1 MEHACHHCGAAVEDG
16 VPFCPQCGAPQIR
29 IPGVEGQ
36 PASAPATPP
45 LPPGTPGEVQPPAE
59 PVPLHAEMPRGVE
72 WSQAFPAAAIAGII
86 LAIAWVIPFLGFL
99 FWMVAGGILAVALYR
114 RRAPHAPLT
123 PALGARVGAVG
134 GVFGFA
140 VFSGLFAM
148 ELLVARGGRFREML
162 QQVVQQ
168 AAQRN
173 ADPRAQQMMQQ
184 MMTPAGLAAL
194 ITVVMVILLIGFLA
208 LSSLGGA
215 IGAWLFRQRE

>member
-1 MEHACHHCGAAVEDG
+1 MEHACHQCGAAVEDG
-16 VPFCPQCGAPQIR
+16 LPFCPNCGAPQIR
-29 IPGVEGQ
+29 VALPEEQ
-36 PASAPATPP
+36 PATPP
-45 LPPGTPGEVQPPAE
+45 LPPGTPAEMQPPATSLRT
-59 PVPLHAEMPRGVE
+59 PPPPPPGVDWSHAV
-72 WSQAFPAAAIAGII
+72 PAAAIAGFV